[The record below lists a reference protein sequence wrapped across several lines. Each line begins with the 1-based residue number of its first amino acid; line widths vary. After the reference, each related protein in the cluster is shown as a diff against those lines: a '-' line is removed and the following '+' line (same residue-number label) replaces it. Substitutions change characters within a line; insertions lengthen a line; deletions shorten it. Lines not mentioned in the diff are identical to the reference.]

1 MLTGE
6 CSIQYL
12 TQPPSTTV
20 QGCNPYDQNE
30 RIRIV
35 LQCVVKRHNY
45 MSDQYDIVIKWFR
58 ENTTGAVVNLG
69 TGEPDNEQMNMQ
81 FFDHTSIYH
90 ETKFL
95 NQLYSPSLL
104 GKYWCQVINTTA
116 DPDQPLM
123 MSNVFTLLAPG
134 DSSGSTCTGVQTVNN
149 KTCADLPGVQL
160 TTPLV
165 LITTQLQTLTSTAA
179 VAVSSYHT
187 THLLISPT
195 PTELIP
201 STTTAITSLPAPCS
215 CCRSVC
221 GYSSTGHYTLL
232 LLLNDHCDTDSS
244 EKEEEEDCRTSYYSR
259 SVYNSV

>member
-1 MLTGE
+1 
-6 CSIQYL
+6 
-12 TQPPSTTV
+12 
-20 QGCNPYDQNE
+20 
-30 RIRIV
+30 
-35 LQCVVKRHNY
+35 

-123 MSNVFTLLAPG
+123 RSNVFTLLAPG
-134 DSSGSTCTGVQTVNN
+134 NYSELRCMGITVIQEETNI
-149 KTCADLPGVQL
+149 TCADLPGNQPVQL

-165 LITTQLQTLTSTAA
+165 LTAQTLTSYATL
-179 VAVSSYHT
+179 S
-187 THLLISPT
+187 LT
-195 PTELIP
+195 PTEPTLSIAA
-201 STTTAITSLPAPCS
+201 TTTMTSLPAPATTTS
-215 CCRSVC
+215 VIVYTAAGVSGGVLVVAILCCCIVILIVMKRRRRKTVGQATTAGQCITVCDHYSTVGSVLQVMI
-221 GYSSTGHYTLL
+221 TIQ
-232 LLLNDHCDTDSS
+232 
-244 EKEEEEDCRTSYYSR
+244 
-259 SVYNSV
+259 